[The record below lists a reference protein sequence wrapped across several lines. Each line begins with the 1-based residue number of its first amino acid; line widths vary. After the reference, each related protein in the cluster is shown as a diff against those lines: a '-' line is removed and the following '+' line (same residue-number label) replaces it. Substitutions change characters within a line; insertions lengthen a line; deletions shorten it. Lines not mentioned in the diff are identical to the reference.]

1 MAAGRRNGGSGGCF
15 ALEAGAMRAGVFLW
29 LVMGLTA
36 LAGCSTPAPAP
47 PPSAAPK
54 PPPAAPKPAKPAW
67 QMKKVVPDAV
77 AVPGGR
83 LHTVKSGETGLAIA
97 AAYGVPWSQIVAA
110 NKLKP
115 PYVLEVGQKLLLPSR
130 KQVAQMSIEERA
142 RAFDLNIDDIITGS
156 APAASAPKAAAP
168 KPGAP
173 ARPAPPPAA
182 AGPAPPFSWPVDGR
196 ILSGF
201 GPKPGGRFNDG
212 VNLKASQGA
221 AVRSAGDGTVAYAG
235 DAIPGFGNL
244 ILITHANGYV
254 TAYGH
259 NEALLV
265 ARGKKVGRGEVIARA
280 GMTGAVT
287 EPQVHFEIRKNRT
300 PVDPVKVIGGK

>member
-1 MAAGRRNGGSGGCF
+1 
-15 ALEAGAMRAGVFLW
+15 MRAGNFLG
-29 LVMGLTA
+29 LAMGLTV
-36 LAGCSTPAPAP
+36 LAGCSTSTPAPPPPKTAPAP
-47 PPSAAPK
+47 PPAPK
-54 PPPAAPKPAKPAW
+54 PTKPAW

-77 AVPGGR
+77 TVPGGR
-83 LHTVKSGETGLAIA
+83 LHTVKSGETGITIA
-97 AAYGVPWSQIVAA
+97 KAYGVPWSQVVAL
-110 NKLKP
+110 NKLKA
-115 PYVLEVGQKLLLPSR
+115 PYVLDVGQKLMLPSA
-130 KQVAQMSIEERA
+130 KQVAQMSIEDRA
-142 RAFDLNIDDIITGS
+142 KAFDLNIDDIITGS
-156 APAASAPKAAAP
+156 APAASAPKAAPP
-168 KPGAP
+168 KPGTAP
-173 ARPAPPPAA
+173 KPAPPPAT
-182 AGPAPPFSWPVDGR
+182 GPAPPFGWPVDGR

-287 EPQVHFEIRKNRT
+287 EPQVHFEIRKNRV
-300 PVDPVKVIGGK
+300 PVDPVKVIGGR

>member
-1 MAAGRRNGGSGGCF
+1 
-15 ALEAGAMRAGVFLW
+15 MRAGTSLAI
-29 LVMGLTA
+29 LMGIA
-36 LAGCSTPAPAP
+36 LLSGCATAP
-47 PPSAAPK
+47 P
-54 PPPAAPKPAKPAW
+54 PPPAAPPPKAAPVPPKPAKPAW

-83 LHTVKSGETGLAIA
+83 LHTVKSGETGITIA
-97 AAYGVPWSQIVAA
+97 KAYGVPWSQIITL
-110 NKLKP
+110 NKLKA
-115 PYVLEVGQKLLLPSR
+115 PYVLEVGQKLMLPSA
-130 KQVAQMSIEERA
+130 KQVSQMSMEDRA
-142 RAFDLNIDDIITGS
+142 KAFDLNIDDIITGG
-156 APAASAPKAAAP
+156 APAAPAPKASAPKPGTAP
-168 KPGAP
+168 K
-173 ARPAPPPAA
+173 PAPPPVT
-182 AGPAPPFSWPVDGR
+182 GPAPPFGWPVDGR

-265 ARGKKVGRGEVIARA
+265 ARGKKVTRGEVIARA

>member
-1 MAAGRRNGGSGGCF
+1 
-15 ALEAGAMRAGVFLW
+15 MRAGNFLG
-29 LVMGLTA
+29 LAMGLTV
-36 LAGCSTPAPAP
+36 LAGCSTSTPAPPPPKTAPAP
-47 PPSAAPK
+47 PP
-54 PPPAAPKPAKPAW
+54 APKPAKPAW

-77 AVPGGR
+77 TVPGGR
-83 LHTVKSGETGLAIA
+83 LHTVKSGETGITIA
-97 AAYGVPWSQIVAA
+97 KAYGVPWSQVVAL
-110 NKLKP
+110 NKLKA
-115 PYVLEVGQKLLLPSR
+115 PYVLEVGQKLMLPSA
-130 KQVAQMSIEERA
+130 KQVAQMSMEDRA
-142 RAFDLNIDDIITGS
+142 KAFDLNIDDIITGG
-156 APAASAPKAAAP
+156 APAAPAPKAATP
-168 KPGAP
+168 KPGTAP
-173 ARPAPPPAA
+173 KPAPPPAT
-182 AGPAPPFSWPVDGR
+182 GPAPPFGWPVDGR

-300 PVDPVKVIGGK
+300 PVDPVKIIGGR

>member
-1 MAAGRRNGGSGGCF
+1 
-15 ALEAGAMRAGVFLW
+15 MRAGTSLGVV
-29 LVMGLTA
+29 LVMA
-36 LAGCSTPAPAP
+36 LAGCTSDKVSPPPPKAAPAPA
-47 PPSAAPK
+47 AK
-54 PPPAAPKPAKPAW
+54 PPPKLAW
-67 QMKKVVPDAV
+67 KARKVVPDAV
-77 AVPGGR
+77 TVPGGR
-83 LHTVKSGETGLAIA
+83 VHTVKPGETGIAIA
-97 AAYGVPWSQIVAA
+97 RAYGVPWSQVVAL
-110 NKLKP
+110 NKLKA
-115 PYVLEVGQKLLLPSR
+115 PYVLEVGDRLMLPSA
-130 KQVAQMSIEERA
+130 KQVSQMSVEERA

-156 APAASAPKAAAP
+156 APAASAPRATPPP

-173 ARPAPPPAA
+173 AAKPAPAPTQA
-182 AGPAPPFSWPVDGR
+182 AGPAPPFGWPVDGR

-221 AVRSAGDGTVAYAG
+221 AVRSAGDGVVAYAG

-265 ARGKKVGRGEVIARA
+265 ARGKKVARGEVIARA

>member
-1 MAAGRRNGGSGGCF
+1 
-15 ALEAGAMRAGVFLW
+15 MRAGAILG
-29 LVMGLTA
+29 LAMGLTV
-36 LAGCSTPAPAP
+36 LAGCSTNAPAP
-47 PPSAAPK
+47 PPAQTAPK
-54 PPPAAPKPAKPAW
+54 PPPPAPKPAPKPAW

-77 AVPGGR
+77 TVPGGR
-83 LHTVKSGETGLAIA
+83 LHTVKSGETGITIA
-97 AAYGVPWSQIVAA
+97 KAYGVPWSQIIAL
-110 NKLKP
+110 NRLKA
-115 PYVLEVGQKLLLPSR
+115 PYVLEIGQKLMLPS
-130 KQVAQMSIEERA
+130 KTQVAQMSLEDRA
-142 RAFDLNIDDIITGS
+142 KAFDLNIDDIITGS
-156 APAASAPKAAAP
+156 APAASAPRASAP
-168 KPGAP
+168 KPGTAP
-173 ARPAPPPAA
+173 KPAPPPPAVT
-182 AGPAPPFSWPVDGR
+182 GPAPPFGWPVEGR

-212 VNLKASQGA
+212 VNLKASQGS

-265 ARGKKVGRGEVIARA
+265 ARGKKVARGEVIARA

>member
-1 MAAGRRNGGSGGCF
+1 
-15 ALEAGAMRAGVFLW
+15 MRAGTSLAI
-29 LVMGLTA
+29 LVGIALLSGCATA
-36 LAGCSTPAPAP
+36 P
-47 PPSAAPK
+47 
-54 PPPAAPKPAKPAW
+54 PPPAAPPPKAAPASPKPAKPAW
-67 QMKKVVPDAV
+67 QLKKVVPDAV
-77 AVPGGR
+77 TVPGGR
-83 LHTVKSGETGLAIA
+83 LHTVKSGETGITIA
-97 AAYGVPWSQIVAA
+97 KAYGVPWSQIITM
-110 NKLKP
+110 NKLKS
-115 PYVLEVGQKLLLPSR
+115 PYVLEVGQKLMLPSA
-130 KQVAQMSIEERA
+130 KQVAQMSMEDRA
-142 RAFDLNIDDIITGS
+142 KAFDLNIDDIITGC
-156 APAASAPKAAAP
+156 APAVTAPKAAAP
-168 KPGAP
+168 KPGVTPKP
-173 ARPAPPPAA
+173 AATA

-265 ARGKKVGRGEVIARA
+265 TRGKKVTRGEVVARA

-300 PVDPVKVIGGK
+300 PVDPVKIIGGK

>member
-1 MAAGRRNGGSGGCF
+1 
-15 ALEAGAMRAGVFLW
+15 MRAGNFLA
-29 LVMGLTA
+29 VIAGLTV
-36 LAGCSTPAPAP
+36 LAGCTTGTPAP
-47 PPSAAPK
+47 PPPQTAAK
-54 PPPAAPKPAKPAW
+54 PPPKPARPAW

-77 AVPGGR
+77 TVPGGR
-83 LHTVKSGETGLAIA
+83 LHTVKSGETGITIA
-97 AAYGVPWSQIVAA
+97 KAYGVPWTQIVAL

-115 PYVLEVGQKLLLPSR
+115 PYLLEVGQKLMLPSA
-130 KQVAQMSIEERA
+130 KQVAQMSIEDRA
-142 RAFDLNIDDIITGS
+142 KAFDLDIDDIITGS
-156 APAASAPKAAAP
+156 APAASAPKPAPP
-168 KPGAP
+168 KPGGTAP
-173 ARPAPPPAA
+173 RPAPAPIT
-182 AGPAPPFSWPVDGR
+182 GPAPPLGWPVDGR

-201 GPKPGGRFNDG
+201 GAKPGGRFNDG

-244 ILITHANGYV
+244 ILITHAGGYV

-265 ARGKKVGRGEVIARA
+265 ARGKKVSRGEVIARA

-300 PVDPVKVIGGK
+300 PVDPVKVIGGR

>member
-1 MAAGRRNGGSGGCF
+1 
-15 ALEAGAMRAGVFLW
+15 MRAGMFLW
-29 LVMGLTA
+29 LVLGLTVVT
-36 LAGCSTPAPAP
+36 GCSTSTPAPP
-47 PPSAAPK
+47 PPKTAPK
-54 PPPAAPKPAKPAW
+54 PPPSSAKPAKPAW
-67 QMKKVVPDAV
+67 QMRKVVPDAV
-77 AVPGGR
+77 TVPGGR
-83 LHTVKSGETGLAIA
+83 LHTVKPGETGLAIA
-97 AAYGVPWSQIVAA
+97 AAYGVSWSQIVAT

-115 PYVLEVGQKLLLPSR
+115 PYVLEVGQKLMLPSA
-130 KQVAQMSIEERA
+130 KQVAQMSIEDRA
-142 RAFDLNIDDIITGS
+142 KAFDLNIDDIITGT
-156 APAASAPKAAAP
+156 APAAPAPKLTPKPGTAP
-168 KPGAP
+168 KPL
-173 ARPAPPPAA
+173 PPPAA
-182 AGPAPPFSWPVDGR
+182 TGPAPPFGWPVDGR

-280 GMTGAVT
+280 GATGAVT
-287 EPQVHFEIRKNRT
+287 EPQVHFEIRKNRV
-300 PVDPVKVIGGK
+300 PVDPVKVIGGR

>member
-1 MAAGRRNGGSGGCF
+1 
-15 ALEAGAMRAGVFLW
+15 MRAGRLLW
-29 LVMGLTA
+29 VAIGLTV
-36 LAGCSTPAPAP
+36 LAGCTTTTPPPPPPKAVAP
-47 PPSAAPK
+47 PPPAPK
-54 PPPAAPKPAKPAW
+54 AAPKPAWK
-67 QMKKVVPDAV
+67 MKKVVPDAV
-77 AVPGGR
+77 TVPGGR
-83 LHTVKSGETGLAIA
+83 VHTVKSGETGLAIA
-97 AAYGVPWSQIVAA
+97 AAYGVPWSQVVAL
-110 NKLKP
+110 NKLKA
-115 PYVLEVGQKLLLPSR
+115 PYVLEVGQKLMLPSA
-130 KQVAQMSIEERA
+130 KQVAQMCIEDRA
-142 RAFDLNIDDIITGS
+142 RAFDLNIDDIITGG
-156 APAASAPKAAAP
+156 APAAPAAKAAAP
-168 KPGAP
+168 KPGGTP
-173 ARPAPPPAA
+173 RPAPPPAA
-182 AGPAPPFSWPVDGR
+182 TGPAPPFGWPVDGR

-265 ARGKKVGRGEVIARA
+265 TRGKKVARGEVIARA

-287 EPQVHFEIRKNRT
+287 EPQVHFEIRKNRV
-300 PVDPVKVIGGK
+300 PVDPVKIIGGK

>member
-1 MAAGRRNGGSGGCF
+1 
-15 ALEAGAMRAGVFLW
+15 MRAGAFLAVV
-29 LVMGLTA
+29 LGLTA
-36 LAGCSTPAPAP
+36 LAGCTTSTPAPP
-47 PPSAAPK
+47 PAKAAPK
-54 PPPAAPKPAKPAW
+54 PPAKPAAKPAKPAW

-77 AVPGGR
+77 TVPGGR
-83 LHTVKSGETGLAIA
+83 RHIVKSGETGLAIA
-97 AAYGVPWSQIVAA
+97 SAYGVPWSQIVTM

-115 PYVLEVGQKLLLPSR
+115 PYVLEVGQPLMLPSTR
-130 KQVAQMSIEERA
+130 QVAQMSIEDRA

-156 APAASAPKAAAP
+156 APAASPPRAAAP
-168 KPGAP
+168 KPGVAP
-173 ARPAPPPAA
+173 KPAPAA
-182 AGPAPPFSWPVDGR
+182 ATGPAPPFGWPVDGR
-196 ILSGF
+196 IISGF

-244 ILITHANGYV
+244 VLITHANGFV

-265 ARGKKVGRGEVIARA
+265 ARGKKVARGEVIARA
-280 GMTGAVT
+280 GMTGTVT
-287 EPQVHFEIRKNRT
+287 EPQVHFEIRKNRV

>member
-1 MAAGRRNGGSGGCF
+1 
-15 ALEAGAMRAGVFLW
+15 MRAGGLFWAML
-29 LVMGLTA
+29 GLTV
-36 LAGCSTPAPAP
+36 LAGCSTSTPAP
-47 PPSAAPK
+47 PPPKTAPK
-54 PPPAAPKPAKPAW
+54 PPPAPAAKPAW
-67 QMKKVVPDAV
+67 QMRKVVPDAV
-77 AVPGGR
+77 TVPGGR
-83 LHTVKSGETGLAIA
+83 LHTVKSGETGITIA
-97 AAYGVPWSQIVAA
+97 KAYGVPWSQIVAM
-110 NKLKP
+110 NKLKA
-115 PYVLEVGQKLLLPSR
+115 PYVLEVGQKLMLPSAR
-130 KQVAQMSIEERA
+130 QVAQMSIEERA
-142 RAFDLNIDDIITGS
+142 RAFDLNIDDIITGG
-156 APAASAPKAAAP
+156 APAAPAPKASAPKPGTAP
-168 KPGAP
+168 
-173 ARPAPPPAA
+173 RPAPPPTVL
-182 AGPAPPFSWPVDGR
+182 GPAPPFGWPVDGR

-265 ARGKKVGRGEVIARA
+265 ARGKKVTRGEVIARA

-287 EPQVHFEIRKNRT
+287 EPQVHFEIRKNRV

>member
-1 MAAGRRNGGSGGCF
+1 
-15 ALEAGAMRAGVFLW
+15 MRAGAILW
-29 LVMGLTA
+29 VAIGLTA
-36 LAGCSTPAPAP
+36 LAGCTTSTPAPP
-47 PPSAAPK
+47 PPKTTPG
-54 PPPAAPKPAKPAW
+54 PPPAAPRPAKPAW

-83 LHTVKSGETGLAIA
+83 LHTVKPGETGLAIA

-110 NKLKP
+110 NKLKA
-115 PYVLEVGQKLLLPSR
+115 PYVLEVGQKLLLPS
-130 KQVAQMSIEERA
+130 KTQLAQMSIEQRA
-142 RAFDLNIDDIITGS
+142 KAFDLNIDDIITGS
-156 APAASAPKAAAP
+156 APAAPAPKAAPAKPGAAP
-168 KPGAP
+168 KPT
-173 ARPAPPPAA
+173 PPPGVAGT
-182 AGPAPPFSWPVDGR
+182 GPAPPFSWPVEGR

-265 ARGKKVGRGEVIARA
+265 ARGKKVTRGDVIARA

-287 EPQVHFEIRKNRT
+287 EPQVHFEIRRNRT
-300 PVDPVKVIGGK
+300 PVDPVKVIGGR